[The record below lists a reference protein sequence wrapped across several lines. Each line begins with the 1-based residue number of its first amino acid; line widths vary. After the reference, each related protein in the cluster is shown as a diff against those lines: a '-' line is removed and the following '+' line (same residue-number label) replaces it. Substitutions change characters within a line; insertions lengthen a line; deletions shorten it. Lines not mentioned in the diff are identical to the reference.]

1 MGDSWNAPAP
11 QEITADAR
19 VVYDLVVP
27 QHGRALLATDHN
39 TTVAA
44 ADMRRPSEVLE
55 HPQTSKIIDFSQPVG
70 VLMIAMVHFLTMDE
84 RGAVM
89 TQLRDSLPSGSHLTL
104 THVSRDGHPA
114 DAVAAIEDV
123 YAATPTPIYFRE
135 HAEVAGFFE
144 GFELVPPG
152 LVTIDTWHPDPD
164 DPAPEATRWLYGGV
178 GRKP

>member
-1 MGDSWNAPAP
+1 M
-11 QEITADAR
+11 
-19 VVYDLVVP
+19 
-27 QHGRALLATDHN
+27 
-39 TTVAA
+39 
-44 ADMRRPSEVLE
+44 
-55 HPQTSKIIDFSQPVG
+55 
-70 VLMIAMVHFLTMDE
+70 
-84 RGAVM
+84 
-89 TQLRDSLPSGSHLTL
+89 

-114 DAVAAIEDV
+114 DAVAAIEAV

-135 HAEVAGFFE
+135 HAEVAPFFE